1 MKVGTV
7 EPHPSEDLWAQVGR
21 SKPRS
26 RTLRRVNPLV
36 EALPKA
42 RANRLARR
50 GTLGSNLSRWPRR
63 EGLSLNRV
71 VPGA

>member
-1 MKVGTV
+1 MKVGTA

-26 RTLRRVNPLV
+26 RTLRRINRLV
-36 EALPKA
+36 EAISKA
-42 RANRLARR
+42 QANRSARR
-50 GTLGSNLSRWPRR
+50 GTLGSNLSRWPCR